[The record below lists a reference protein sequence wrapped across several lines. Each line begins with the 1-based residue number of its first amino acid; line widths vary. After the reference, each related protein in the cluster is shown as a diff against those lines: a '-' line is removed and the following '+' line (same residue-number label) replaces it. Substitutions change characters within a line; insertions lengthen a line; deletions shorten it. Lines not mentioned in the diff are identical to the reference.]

1 MMDFNVEISNL
12 PSAETVQFEKQEK
25 NFQLALQCNW
35 IALSGFMISLY
46 GGNSNSAMCAD
57 RTV

>member
-1 MMDFNVEISNL
+1 MDFNIEISNL
-12 PSAETVQFEKQEK
+12 LSAEAVQFEKQEK

-46 GGNSNSAMCAD
+46 GGNSNSFMCAEC
-57 RTV
+57 TV